1 MFFGVD
7 LVVGRR
13 GGFGWLRKAKE
24 ADEGGDEGDLVRLFG
39 DHDPESAGGSINS
52 VLRLVLNP
60 SSQFEEIRGRMEV
73 FLLSELE
80 ELRTNVSD
88 SILFTPL
95 VMISTRACKEDI
107 VRIKSSDLRVS

>member
-80 ELRTNVSD
+80 ELRTNVSANGEGKCRA
-88 SILFTPL
+88 LKPL
-95 VMISTRACKEDI
+95 QKTRQKQETGFLISQ
-107 VRIKSSDLRVS
+107 